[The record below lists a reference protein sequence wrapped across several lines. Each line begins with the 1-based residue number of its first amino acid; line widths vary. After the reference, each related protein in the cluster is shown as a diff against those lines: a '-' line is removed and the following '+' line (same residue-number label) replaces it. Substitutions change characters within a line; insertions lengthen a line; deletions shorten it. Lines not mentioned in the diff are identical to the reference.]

1 MMFKQNDEIVGGR
14 CHCSKVLVELIF
26 HSTASK
32 ALDAATSTLSE
43 TTSALEASDDCGSGW
58 VVEFLIV
65 GIPSL
70 KT

>member
-1 MMFKQNDEIVGGR
+1 MKWLAAIVIVG
-14 CHCSKVLVELIF
+14 EFEFIF

-43 TTSALEASDDCGSGW
+43 TTSALEASDDDGSGW

-70 KT
+70 NI

>member
-1 MMFKQNDEIVGGR
+1 MMKLLAAVVIVR
-14 CHCSKVLVELIF
+14 KFWLNLSSIP
-26 HSTASK
+26 TASK